1 MDFLL
6 EIGVEDLPSRLLT
19 QALVDL
25 TALARD
31 KLSENRLESGRI
43 TSLGTP
49 RRLCV
54 HVAELV
60 ESQPVQVEVK
70 LGPPINVAFDGQGN
84 PTKAAISFAAK
95 FGLTEADLQVIET
108 KKGERIQLE
117 IRTGGTE
124 TVELLPGIAESLIT
138 ELPLPKSMRW
148 GDGGTKFLRPIRWLL
163 ALAGDG
169 VVQLKIGEIESGRH
183 SRGHRFLAD
192 DEFEL
197 TDASLE
203 GYLRA
208 CNDHF
213 VIPDGT
219 TVDDEGSVA
228 RTGER
233 YTLLKGQ
240 LEELL
245 GRHGGVSYDEE
256 LLLEVTNMVEHPQSL
271 EGGFE
276 ERFLALPEAVVVST
290 LREYQKYFE
299 VRDGKGRL
307 LPRFI
312 AVRDGDDRNSP
323 GVIAGHE
330 RVLRARLTDAAYF
343 WERSKKKPLEDL
355 TDDLDD
361 LQFIKG
367 LGSYTDKRSRLLGLV
382 GLVNVDGVC
391 DGDTDV
397 LEHLER
403 AISLAKQDLLT
414 PLVVEFTG
422 LQGLIGGE
430 LAREQGEDKA
440 VWRAIAEQYLP
451 KSFTGKAEELPQ
463 TAAGCLLALLDRL
476 DTLAGCF
483 AAGMQPTGSK
493 DPYGLRRAARGVIGI
508 AMGVEGHEPL
518 CFDQSNLDLG
528 PLIDAAIQQYKDVTK
543 KPFDPAEVHKNQ
555 LRFILDRAER
565 LFGELGLPT
574 DAVRAAAGAY
584 STKPHFMWRAA
595 KALTEA
601 KGSEDF
607 ANVAAGF
614 KRARNILRQA
624 SRDFGIKDIKPFDA
638 GKVTQVEEREL
649 AELLEEKK
657 EKVTGSVERGDFP
670 TALGIIAG
678 FRQAIDLFFDS
689 VMVLAE
695 DVELRDNRLALLNE
709 LVGVFGLV
717 GDLSLIRAE

>member
-6 EIGVEDLPSRLLT
+6 EIGVEDLPSRFLT
-19 QALVDL
+19 PALVDL
-25 TALARD
+25 AALAGE
-31 KLSENRLESGRI
+31 KLSENRLEFGRI

-54 HVAELV
+54 HVAEL
-60 ESQPVQVEVK
+60 EKRQPVQVEVK
-70 LGPPINVAFDGQGN
+70 LGPPINVAFDGEGN

-108 KKGERIQLE
+108 PKGERIQVE
-117 IRTGGTE
+117 IRTGGAE
-124 TVELLPGIAESLIT
+124 TIAVLPGIAESLIS

-148 GDGGTKFLRPIRWLL
+148 DGGGIKFLRPIRWLL
-163 ALAGDG
+163 ALAGDEI
-169 VVQLKIGEIESGRH
+169 VELKIGEVESERR

-192 DEFEL
+192 EKFEL

-208 CNDHF
+208 CHDHF

-219 TVDDEGSVA
+219 TVDDEGNVA
-228 RTGER
+228 RPGER

-245 GRHGGVSYDEE
+245 ERHGGVSFDTE
-256 LLLEVTNMVEHPQSL
+256 LLLEVTNMVEYPHSL

-276 ERFLALPEAVVVST
+276 HRFLALPEAVVVST

-299 VRDGKGRL
+299 VRDGKGNL

-312 AVRDGDDRNSP
+312 AVRDGDDRNAR

-343 WERSKKKPLEDL
+343 WEQSKKKPLEEK
-355 TDDLDD
+355 TDELAD
-361 LQFIKG
+361 LQFIKA
-367 LGSYTDKRSRLLGLV
+367 LGSYGDKRSRLVSLV
-382 GLVNVDGVC
+382 GLVNSDGVC

-403 AISLAKQDLLT
+403 AAGLAKQDLLT
-414 PLVVEFTG
+414 PIVVEFTG

-440 VWRAIAEQYLP
+440 VWRAVAEQYLP
-451 KSFTGKAEELPQ
+451 KGFSGKAEELPQ
-463 TAAGCLLALLDRL
+463 TTAGCLLALLDRL

-483 AAGMQPTGSK
+483 ATGMQPTGSK

-508 AMGVEGHEPL
+508 TMGVEGHEPL
-518 CFDQSNLDLG
+518 GFDQSRLDLG
-528 PLIDAAIQQYKDVTK
+528 PLIDAAIQQYKDVTR
-543 KPFDPAEVHKNQ
+543 KPFDPTEVHKNL
-555 LRFILDRAER
+555 LRFILDRVER

-574 DAVRAAAGAY
+574 DVVRAAAGAY
-584 STKPHFMWRAA
+584 PTQPYYMWRSAY
-595 KALTEA
+595 ALAQA

-607 ANVAAGF
+607 TNVAAGF
-614 KRARNILRQA
+614 KRARNILKQA
-624 SRDFGIKDIKPFDA
+624 KRELGIKDFGTHK
-638 GKVTQVEEREL
+638 E
-649 AELLEEKK
+649 ELLK
-657 EKVTGSVERGDFP
+657 EPDELGLAHWLAFQKESIGKAVNDIDFKAAISV
-670 TALGIIAG
+670 IAKA
-678 FRQAIDLFFDS
+678 RVAIDNFFDTVL
-689 VMVLAE
+689 VMDPDPA
-695 DVELRDNRLALLNE
+695 LRNNRLALLNE
-709 LVGVFGLV
+709 LVEDFSLV